1 MTMPDSDA
9 DRDANS
15 PTEDLLPRASHVRV
29 EDFDPAEVRPWRF
42 HNRARS
48 GMDDASLDELAASIR
63 RDGQQQ
69 FGLARRLPPDD
80 THAVEAIFG
89 VRRLEACQRAGVPWR
104 AEVRDA
110 TLTDSQCA
118 SVMHAENEWSERV
131 SPLENA
137 LQWKALLDAGVFA
150 NQSALAN
157 DLGCHRGTV
166 SRGVRI
172 AHALFSDE
180 WMARLVHPVMHE
192 FTWRPALRL
201 ADALD
206 NPARRRRAKRRATE
220 LVPGTVPANA
230 LYEALLGDG
239 PKSIPRNSPVFVRR
253 IGRAGRGPVAVNIQR
268 DGGGAFAVT
277 VRRHE
282 QTPADLAEL
291 AEQIEAL
298 VATETAP
305 AAGVRLGRRLVSSLT
320 PDEARDADR
329 AWLEGCIWA
338 SARASGLEWD
348 RWRCMAVAD
357 ALRAQRSGWETA
369 VVRAVGGRA
378 ADPAGPEGDSE
389 AAM

>member
-1 MTMPDSDA
+1 MSDTEVGSDA
-9 DRDANS
+9 KAPADDRLPQAAN
-15 PTEDLLPRASHVRV
+15 VRV
-29 EDFDPAEVRPWRF
+29 ESFDPDQVRPWRF
-42 HNRARS
+42 HNRAGS
-48 GMDDASLDELAASIR
+48 GMDDESLDSLAASIR

-69 FGLARRLPPDD
+69 FGLARRLPADD
-80 THAVEAIFG
+80 THVVEAIFG
-89 VRRLEACQRAGVPWR
+89 VRRLEACRRAGVPWR

-110 TLTDSQCA
+110 SLSDSRCA
-118 SVMHAENEWSERV
+118 SFMHGENEWSERV

-137 LQWKALLDAGVFA
+137 LQWKSMLDAGVFA

-166 SRGVRI
+166 SRGLRL
-172 AHALFSDE
+172 AEALFTEE
-180 WMARLVHPVMHE
+180 WLARLVYPVMHE
-192 FTWRPALRL
+192 FTWRPAMRL

-206 NPARRRRAKRRATE
+206 DPDRRRRARRWATE
-220 LVPGTVPANA
+220 LVPGTVPAHA
-230 LYEALLGDG
+230 LYEALVGDS
-239 PKSIPRNSPVFVRR
+239 PKATARNSTVFVRR
-253 IGRAGRGPVAVNIQR
+253 MGRAGRGPVAVNIQR

-277 VRRHE
+277 VRQHE

-298 VATETAP
+298 VARETAS
-305 AAGVRLGRRLVSSLT
+305 AAGVRLGRRLVSSLN

-357 ALRAQRSGWETA
+357 TLRAQRSGWEMA
-369 VVRAVGGRA
+369 VVRAVGGKA
-378 ADPAGPEGDSE
+378 ADPAGPERASE
-389 AAM
+389 PSA